1 MVLDRLELVEGHLT
15 SSYCKSSSGFLVTM
29 GFFVRDLIIENLT
42 EDFYVKKIFLRI
54 FNQIRSSKDLQ
65 VTEELL
71 RASQPQKVY

>member
-1 MVLDRLELVEGHLT
+1 
-15 SSYCKSSSGFLVTM
+15 M

-54 FNQIRSSKDLQ
+54 FNQIRSSKDFQ